1 VLLVMVVFMIT
12 VMSII
17 MVVPAMFL
25 VPVVIVFDTAAVSFP
40 IPGIIPFSIVAW
52 RNPVSPFIGC
62 LSPIALMPLIV
73 ISDGIPIAL
82 NPNVIR
88 GWHCWHNHNCPR
100 WRWRRNY
107 DSNGNLRVS
116 YGSRA

>member
-1 VLLVMVVFMIT
+1 MLLVMVVFMIT

-25 VPVVIVFDTAAVSFP
+25 VRVVIVFDPAAVSFP
-40 IPGIIPFSIVAW
+40 IPCVISFSVVA
-52 RNPVSPFIGC
+52 RCNPVSPLVGRS
-62 LSPIALMPLIV
+62 SPIALMPLIV

-88 GWHCWHNHNCPR
+88 GWHCWHNYNCPR